1 MSTDMTPRSSL
12 DDRLD
17 RLFHALAHRTRRA
30 LMARLADGPCIVTEL
45 AEPFDMSLPAVSRHL
60 KVLEDARLVERA
72 VDGRIHR
79 CSLDAE
85 PLRDAEQWLAH
96 YRAFWAGNLDAL
108 ARYAE
113 RRTPRRKAE

>member
-1 MSTDMTPRSSL
+1 MSTGMTPRPSL

-17 RLFHALAHRTRRA
+17 RVFHALAHRTRRA
-30 LMARLADGPCIVTEL
+30 LMARLADGSCMVTEL

-60 KVLEDARLVERA
+60 KVLEGARLVARA

-79 CSLDAE
+79 CSLDAQ
-85 PLRDAEQWLAH
+85 PLREADRWLAH
-96 YRAFWAGNLDAL
+96 YRDFWAGNLDAL

-113 RRTPRRKAE
+113 RRRPRRHD